1 MYRKANN
8 WMWAAALLAVVSM
21 SSQAA
26 YVVTRQGNRVDG
38 TDIRV
43 RPNGDVV
50 LTTSIGQQTF
60 PAGTYMRAVA
70 DQPAEY
76 DQARQLMSGGQ
87 YDRAIP
93 LLKEIVRAYANLD
106 WDMRALGL
114 LAQASYLSGDYT
126 GAVRSY
132 EDLFEKMP
140 KDEVNSEMLW
150 NYRESLLKA
159 DRLDKLELLLN
170 ELIESGARDDAAR
183 AQVMRGDIKKSR
195 NQLKDAV
202 LDYMRTVILF
212 KNAAEEIVAEA
223 AFKAG
228 ETLEAQRDSRA
239 KDMFRIVVE
248 QYPGSPFAAQAGQKL

>member
-1 MYRKANN
+1 MHRKLNS
-8 WMWAAALLAVVSM
+8 WIWAAVLLGMVSM
-21 SSQAA
+21 SGQAA
-26 YVVTRQGNRVDG
+26 YVVTRQGKRVDG

-60 PAGTYMRAVA
+60 PAGTYMKAVA

-76 DQARQLMSGGQ
+76 DQARQLMAREQ
-87 YDRAIP
+87 YDQAIP
-93 LLKEIVRAYANLD
+93 LLKDIVRAYANLE
-106 WDMRALGL
+106 WDVRALGL
-114 LAQASYLSGDYT
+114 LAQASFLSGDYD

-132 EDLFEKMP
+132 EDLFDEMP
-140 KDEVNSEMLW
+140 KDEINSEMLW
-150 NYRESLLKA
+150 NYRESLYNA
-159 DRLDKLELLLN
+159 GRLDKLELLLN
-170 ELIESGARDDAAR
+170 ELVERGARDEAAR

-212 KNAAEEIVAEA
+212 KNADEEIVAEA
-223 AFKAG
+223 AYKAG

-248 QYPGSPFAAQAGQKL
+248 QYPGSTYAAQARQKL